1 MILNL
6 ILAFAFFNLTI
17 GENQRR
23 RRSTV
28 LTDESKRIL
37 EQFDFSNFD
46 KQEALNYLDRQ
57 RYDNQ
62 IRGKRSKSKLRR
74 QAIRPCMVEEKEV
87 KNSETNLNGC
97 KMSKISSPENVCESV
112 WMVNDEKAPDLEFH
126 HHQRMAPSKW
136 DANVRRRRRHR
147 SRKKNKYKQTQKS
160 LAQEDYEQDE
170 DEPEAETEG
179 YRQRKKRK
187 KKKRHYWSAWSQWS
201 PCSVTCGKGRKI
213 RWRKCIAKKCTT
225 GELEMGEKSCQL
237 PACNLLAKLLGL

>member
-74 QAIRPCMVEEKEV
+74 QAIRPCMVEEKGNCF
-87 KNSETNLNGC
+87 KKFS
-97 KMSKISSPENVCESV
+97 SISTIN
-112 WMVNDEKAPDLEFH
+112 
-126 HHQRMAPSKW
+126 
-136 DANVRRRRRHR
+136 
-147 SRKKNKYKQTQKS
+147 
-160 LAQEDYEQDE
+160 EDYRVQ
-170 DEPEAETEG
+170 TM
-179 YRQRKKRK
+179 RK
-187 KKKRHYWSAWSQWS
+187 HFFY
-201 PCSVTCGKGRKI
+201 
-213 RWRKCIAKKCTT
+213 
-225 GELEMGEKSCQL
+225 
-237 PACNLLAKLLGL
+237 